1 MHFRCYYHHFGVKL
15 KTLRKAKKI
24 TQAELANKIGVSK
37 WAVTSYEQGRT
48 SPSVEVLIKIC
59 ETLDASSDYMLG
71 IPDKLPHEMTTVG
84 LSDEE
89 VRLLLQFFNL
99 VEQNRT
105 PKK

>member
-1 MHFRCYYHHFGVKL
+1 MEYFGDKL
-15 KTLRKAKKI
+15 KSLRKSKKM
-24 TQAELANKIGVSK
+24 TQAELASKIGVSK
-37 WAVTSYEQGRT
+37 WSVTSYEQGRT

-59 ETLDASSDYMLG
+59 ETLDTSSDYMLG
-71 IPDKLPHEMTTVG
+71 ISDTVPHEMTTVG

-89 VRLLLQFFNL
+89 VRLLLQFLNL

>member
-1 MHFRCYYHHFGVKL
+1 MNIEYFGDKL
-15 KTLRKAKKI
+15 KALRKSKKL
-24 TQAELANKIGVSK
+24 TQAELASKIGVSK

-48 SPSVEVLIKIC
+48 SPSIEVLIKIC
-59 ETLDASSDYMLG
+59 ETLDTSSDYMLG
-71 IPDKLPHEMTTVG
+71 ISDTLPLEMTTVG

-89 VRLLLQFFNL
+89 IRLLLQFLNL

>member
-1 MHFRCYYHHFGVKL
+1 MNMEYFGDKL
-15 KTLRKAKKI
+15 KSLRKSKKM
-24 TQAELANKIGVSK
+24 TQAELASKIGVSK
-37 WAVTSYEQGRT
+37 WSVTSYEQGRT

-59 ETLDASSDYMLG
+59 ETLDTSSDYMLG
-71 IPDKLPHEMTTVG
+71 ISDTVPHEMTTVG

-89 VRLLLQFFNL
+89 VRLLLQFLNL